1 MYGNT
6 WLQLSLS
13 HMASMSPVII
23 KVSGLFGSRS
33 YEKIVVSRVLG
44 RVFVKSLCKFLFL
57 KLEKGREGGRGIVR
71 FVAVEGGSGVF
82 LTYFCS
88 RRGSHQPSN

>member
-1 MYGNT
+1 
-6 WLQLSLS
+6 
-13 HMASMSPVII
+13 MSPVII

-57 KLEKGREGGRGIVR
+57 NLEEGREGGR
-71 FVAVEGGSGVF
+71 EG
-82 LTYFCS
+82 YC
-88 RRGSHQPSN
+88 